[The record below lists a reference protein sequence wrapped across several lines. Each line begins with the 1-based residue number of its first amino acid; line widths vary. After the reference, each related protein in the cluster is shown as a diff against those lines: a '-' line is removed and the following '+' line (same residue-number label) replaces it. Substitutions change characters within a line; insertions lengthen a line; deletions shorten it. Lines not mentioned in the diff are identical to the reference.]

1 MHIFINKL
9 NNMNEEQI
17 AELKALV
24 DDLES
29 QGLST
34 ADIQSR
40 VDQRKAEFAETVEVT
55 DEIQT
60 TPTEGKTNGAV
71 VKGATATPVT
81 GQAPESTESDSENG
95 SLELLGNY
103 RDAITLTPEEQAVI
117 DNPIDFMPKGVV
129 SELQPYNPE
138 TNENLV
144 KTIFDDKFR
153 DPTTGQVF
161 EDAKLVYRADVDET
175 GVGLPTFQP
184 YQKELDSARKQLI
197 ENGISEPDEKQ
208 VQELAE
214 KQIKKL
220 FKYNKIKEKSRNF
233 LEGISEKER
242 EELIPYAVDDFIT
255 LENKFKSLNE
265 QYASIFNKYKK
276 SPNAFNLKNINFN
289 LLFPYLIG
297 SIPFAFIGG
306 SIKIEKSL
314 FEILLF
320 CVLLVAGIFL
330 LIESKSFNK
339 EQIKINQI
347 SRLLSISIGSI
358 IGFMSGIVGI
368 GGGIF
373 LSPLLFLMKA
383 GYPRHITSSAS
394 LFILIN
400 SIFGLAGQLTKDQ
413 VLNQVVNYW
422 PLFLAV
428 LIGGQIGSLLNIKF
442 LSNKILALLTSFLVI
457 FVAIR
462 MGIKLVA

>member
-1 MHIFINKL
+1 MIILSILFFVTALIYSSVGFGGGSTYLALLLIWGVPYTIFPVI
-9 NNMNEEQI
+9 
-17 AELKALV
+17 ALV
-24 DDLES
+24 CN
-29 QGLST
+29 
-34 ADIQSR
+34 I
-40 VDQRKAEFAETVEVT
+40 
-55 DEIQT
+55 I
-60 TPTEGKTNGAV
+60 
-71 VKGATATPVT
+71 
-81 GQAPESTESDSENG
+81 
-95 SLELLGNY
+95 
-103 RDAITLTPEEQAVI
+103 
-117 DNPIDFMPKGVV
+117 VV
-129 SELQPYNPE
+129 SGNS
-138 TNENLV
+138 
-144 KTIFDDKFR
+144 I
-153 DPTTGQVF
+153 
-161 EDAKLVYRADVDET
+161 
-175 GVGLPTFQP
+175 
-184 YQKELDSARKQLI
+184 
-197 ENGISEPDEKQ
+197 
-208 VQELAE
+208 
-214 KQIKKL
+214 
-220 FKYNKIKEKSRNF
+220 NF
-233 LEGISEKER
+233 IRS
-242 EELIPYAVDDFIT
+242 
-255 LENKFKSLNE
+255 
-265 QYASIFNKYKK
+265 
-276 SPNAFNLKNINFN
+276 KNINFS

-297 SIPFAFIGG
+297 SIPLAFIGG
-306 SIKIEKSL
+306 SITIDKSL

-400 SIFGLAGQLTKDQ
+400 SIFGLAGQLTKDL
-413 VLNQVVNYW
+413 VLDQVVNYW